1 MPLPVRSLP
10 VLQNWDC
17 HACTDCCREYRVSVS
32 DEERAQILAAGWE
45 NDPDMKG
52 VKLLARDGG
61 WFSGKYRLNQTP
73 EGACV
78 FLDEKGGCRIHAKFG
93 ATAKPLACRIYPFV
107 LIPAGDHWR
116 VGLRYACPSAVN
128 DQGRPISAHQQALR
142 EYADLLEKQVGL
154 AGRAIPVPMLQ
165 RAQTVPWSDIGLFI
179 RAFRDMVMDERRP
192 LEWRLRKCLA
202 VVALCRDA
210 QFDKISGDRLNEFL
224 DVIGEGV
231 NSEVPA
237 RPEAVAPPGW
247 VGRMLFRQAVA
258 IYARKDTGRHRGISR
273 RGRLALLWAA
283 WKFARGSGRIPRVH
297 GLLPEVTFEQV
308 EGATGPLSEAGA
320 KLLTRYY
327 QVKIE
332 SGQFMG
338 PNNFGRRFWDGLE
351 SLLVTYPA
359 IRWLGRALIDRS
371 PDEALKLAIR
381 IVDDNFG
388 FNPLVGSRR
397 QLFGT
402 RLMAKRGELTRLIA
416 WYSR

>member
-17 HACTDCCREYRVSVS
+17 HSCTDCCREYRVSVS

-45 NDPDMKG
+45 DDPAMKG

-78 FLDEKGGCRIHAKFG
+78 FLDENGGCRIHAKFG
-93 ATAKPLACRIYPFV
+93 SAAKPLACRIYPFV

-128 DQGRPISAHQQALR
+128 DQGRPISAHHQALR
-142 EYADLLEKQVGL
+142 EYAEALEKQVGL

-165 RAQTVPWSDIGLFI
+165 RAQTIPWSDVGLFI
-179 RAFRDMVMDERRP
+179 RAFRDIVTDERRP
-192 LEWRLRKCLA
+192 LEWRLRKCMA
-202 VVALCRDA
+202 VITLCREA
-210 QFDKISGDRLNEFL
+210 QFDKISGDRLKEFL

-231 NSEVPA
+231 NPEVPA
-237 RPEAVAPPGW
+237 HPEAVAPPGW

-297 GLLPEVTFEQV
+297 GLLPEVNFEQV
-308 EGATGPLSEAGA
+308 EGATGPLSESGA
-320 KLLTRYY
+320 QLLTRYY

-359 IRWLGRALIDRS
+359 IRWLGRALIDR
-371 PDEALKLAIR
+371 PPEDALKLATR

-388 FNPLVGSRR
+388 FNPLLGSRR

-402 RLMAKRGELTRLIA
+402 RLMARRGELTRLIA